1 MVDQTK
7 KQTSRHRGKKPRH
20 SAKRNGTVRIYSDFR
35 GVLSPYG
42 YYSRTGKLVEST
54 LEQPELAESKDG
66 FDIDTAINCDR
77 LIGYGFSSELAGQLA
92 NMIADRQMRWYWL
105 TSDNLWTPIFDQTLG
120 FDRMLTKTRS
130 VYERRDKPRVVRRAI
145 KHSSRMKPTQDVIWC
160 DSDFDHKAEI
170 WRQLNS
176 MAKHLDVAILKITTE
191 ASVGLTRQQFQTM
204 CDFVQNESVRHIGV
218 TFA

>member
-7 KQTSRHRGKKPRH
+7 RKHRHRDKKVRH
-20 SAKRNGTVRIYSDFR
+20 SVERNDTVRIYSDFR

-54 LEQPELAESKDG
+54 LGQPELAATKDG
-66 FDIDTAINCDR
+66 FTIDTLINCDR
-77 LIGYGFSSELAGQLA
+77 LIGYGFSSELAEQLA

-105 TSDNLWTPIFDQTLG
+105 TSDNLWAPVFDQTLG

-130 VYERRDKPRVVRRAI
+130 VYERSNKPRTIRRAI
-145 KHSSRMKPTQDVIWC
+145 KHSSRAKPPQDIIWC
-160 DSDFDHKAEI
+160 DSDFGPKSEI
-170 WRQLNS
+170 WRQFDS
-176 MAKHLDVAILKITTE
+176 MAKHLDVAILKVTTE
-191 ASVGLTRQQFQTM
+191 ASVGLTRQQFQTV
-204 CDFVQNESVRHIGV
+204 CDFVQNEPVRHIGV